1 MEKDFETLQK
11 ELADANKKVAELE
24 AKNHDQEIKI
34 KTLNDAMLHIKT
46 NKNNEEDELDYE

>member
-24 AKNHDQEIKI
+24 AKNHDQDIKI

-46 NKNNEEDELDYE
+46 NKNNEGDELDYE